1 MKFLPLTFR
10 NLMRRPVRTVLVFL
24 ATTVAFLLFGILM
37 ILRVAFTMG
46 VEVAGADRLMML
58 NKMGFIQPIPVSY
71 IEKIRAVPGVKLVT
85 HASWMGGIYQDQ
97 SNNVF
102 QFAVDPETYMA
113 MYPEFKLPP
122 DQMKAW
128 LTDKQGFIAG
138 RDLADRFG
146 WTIGQKIPIQGTFNR
161 PKGGDGVTWEFNLAG
176 IYDGEAETDKTQ
188 FLFRWDYLDENRTLP
203 PGNVGW
209 VLIKV
214 EEASRAGELSKTI
227 DRLFENSSFETK
239 TDTEGAMA
247 QSFANQVGNIGA
259 MVTGI
264 SAVVLFMVLLIA
276 ASQMSLA
283 VRERTNEI
291 GALKA
296 MGFGDTQVLVLI
308 LVESMALSLA
318 AGAVGL
324 GIAWLLSL
332 SGDPTGGFLPIWVL
346 KPQDMA
352 IGFGLAAAVGLI
364 AGAMPAIGAGR
375 LPIAVALRRG

>member
-10 NLMRRPVRTVLVFL
+10 NMLRRPVRTVLVFL
-24 ATTVAFLLFGILM
+24 ATTVAFLLFGVLM

-58 NKMGFIQPIPVSY
+58 NKMGFIAPIPVSY
-71 IEKIRAVPGVKLVT
+71 VDKIRAAPGVKLVT
-85 HASWMGGIYQDQ
+85 HASWFGGIYQDP

-102 QFAVDPETYMA
+102 QFAVEPETYMA

-128 LTDKQGFIAG
+128 LSDKQGFIAG
-138 RDLADRFG
+138 RDLATRFG
-146 WTIGQKIPIQGTFNR
+146 WKIGDKIPIQGTFNR
-161 PKGGDGVTWEFNLAG
+161 PKGGDGKTWFFNLDG
-176 IYDGEAETDKTQ
+176 IYDGKPETDKTQ
-188 FLFRWDYLDENRTLP
+188 FLFRWDYLDENRTLA

-214 EEASRAGELSKTI
+214 EDPKQASAVSKSL
-227 DRLFENSSFETK
+227 DKLFENSSFETK

-308 LVESMALSLA
+308 LVESTALSLA
-318 AGAVGL
+318 AGATGL
-324 GIAWLLSL
+324 GLAWLLSL
-332 SGDPTGGFLPIWVL
+332 SGDPTGGFLPIWML
-346 KPQDMA
+346 KTQDIA
-352 IGFGLAAAVGLI
+352 LGFGLAVAVGLI
-364 AGAMPAIGAGR
+364 AGALPAIGAGR

>member
-10 NLMRRPVRTVLVFL
+10 NLFRRPIRTVLVFL

-71 IEKIRAVPGVKLVT
+71 IEKIQEVPGVKLVT
-85 HASWMGGIYQDQ
+85 HASWFGGIYQDP
-97 SNNVF
+97 STNVF

-128 LTDKQGFIAG
+128 LSDKQGFIAG
-138 RDLADRFG
+138 RDLAERLG
-146 WTIGQKIPIQGTFNR
+146 WKIGDKIPIKGTFNR
-161 PKGGDGVTWEFNLAG
+161 PKTGDGVTWEFNLVG
-176 IYDGEAETDKTQ
+176 IYDGEPATDKTQ

-203 PGNVGW
+203 RGNVGW
-209 VLIKV
+209 VLIRV
-214 EEASRAGELSKTI
+214 EDASRAGELAKTI
-227 DRLFENSSFETK
+227 DKLFENSSYETK

-259 MVTGI
+259 IVTGI

-296 MGFGDTQVLVLI
+296 MGFGDTRVLVLI
-308 LVESMALSLA
+308 LVESMTLSLV

-324 GIAWLLSL
+324 GIAWLLSRG
-332 SGDPTGGFLPIWVL
+332 GDPTGGYMPIWMF

-352 IGFGLAAAVGLI
+352 IGFGLAALVGLI
-364 AGAMPAIGAGR
+364 AGAMPAFGASR